1 MAVTASQL
9 EEIAAWCGTNRELQ
23 EERDQAR
30 RLFFAEDDPRPTH
43 YLEGAGDYNA
53 GMRRFLGWFSFSFRL
68 PDGDTAGLG
77 AAKALYRFSN
87 REETLQ
93 AVSSARYVLAIV
105 GSVVSGQGV
114 SLALEDERLEVRDR
128 RWSRLL
134 STDDAV
140 AAHLLPTGRQGQWL
154 AGPGWLQ
161 WPVRLGPNMRQ
172 NLRQFQ
178 PDPIG
183 VERLLQM
190 REDPRDRV
198 DWPQDETLGEAVARM
213 TAAAEE
219 AGLPQLVMSVPEWE
233 ALVVSHLHN
242 PGANAFAQEIIE
254 RLQGIDDLDELNRW
268 VQLGAN
274 IWNTTPQPD
283 RDGKTALELARWRV
297 A

>member
-9 EEIAAWCGTNRELQ
+9 EEIAAWCGTNRELTV
-23 EERDQAR
+23 EREQAR

-53 GMRRFLGWFSFSFRL
+53 RMRRFLGWFSFSYKL
-68 PDGDTAGLG
+68 PDGESPGLR
-77 AAKALYRFSN
+77 AAQALYRFSN

-105 GSVVSGQGV
+105 SSVVSGQSV
-114 SLALEDERLEVRDR
+114 SLELEDERLEVRDR
-128 RWSRLL
+128 CWSRLL
-134 STDDAV
+134 SIDDAV
-140 AAHLLPTGRQGQWL
+140 AAHLLPTGRRGQWL
-154 AGPGWLQ
+154 PGPGWLQ

-178 PDPIG
+178 PDPIS

-190 REDPRDRV
+190 REEPRDRV
-198 DWPQDETLGEAVARM
+198 PWPQDEALEKAVARM

-233 ALVVSHLHN
+233 ALVVSYLHN
-242 PGANAFAQEIIE
+242 PGANAFAQEIID

-268 VQLGAN
+268 VQLAAN
-274 IWNTTPQPD
+274 IWNATPQPD